1 MSRGV
6 WGVGLDGLEKEV
18 HDGGC
23 GGQRRKGLAVPGT
36 PSLCPGPCLQI
47 LKPPGLSPSM
57 SAGPEAP
64 RRVFSHLTMDNKK
77 RLAYAIIRF
86 LHDQLR
92 HGELSS
98 DAQESLEGMWG
109 GTAFPPSLELGSS
122 APCCQLLSPILL
134 LPSPISAQELCGASV
149 MGWSL
154 SSFTGKDAG
163 PCTGFLSLSLAVRY
177 SPLEF

>member
-1 MSRGV
+1 M
-6 WGVGLDGLEKEV
+6 W
-18 HDGGC
+18 
-23 GGQRRKGLAVPGT
+23 GQRGKGLAVPAT
-36 PSLCPGPCLQI
+36 LSSCPEPCPQI

-64 RRVFSHLTMDNKK
+64 RRVSSHLTMDNKK

-109 GTAFPPSLELGSS
+109 VTGLPSSLELGSS

-134 LPSPISAQELCGASV
+134 LPSPISAQELCGVSV
-149 MGWSL
+149 MGRSP
-154 SSFTGKDAG
+154 SSFTGRDAG
-163 PCTGFLSLSLAVRY
+163 PPAGFLSLALTVRH
-177 SPLEF
+177 SPLGF

>member
-1 MSRGV
+1 
-6 WGVGLDGLEKEV
+6 
-18 HDGGC
+18 
-23 GGQRRKGLAVPGT
+23 
-36 PSLCPGPCLQI
+36 
-47 LKPPGLSPSM
+47 M

-109 GTAFPPSLELGSS
+109 GGPWSASCLKLGSS
-122 APCCQLLSPILL
+122 APCCQLLSPILF
-134 LPSPISAQELCGASV
+134 LPSPISAKELCGVSV

-154 SSFTGKDAG
+154 SSCTGRDAG
-163 PCTGFLSLSLAVRY
+163 SPAGFLSLPLTVRR
-177 SPLEF
+177 SPLGF

>member
-1 MSRGV
+1 MGPGWSGARGAR
-6 WGVGLDGLEKEV
+6 WWMW
-18 HDGGC
+18 
-23 GGQRRKGLAVPGT
+23 GQRGKGLAVPAT
-36 PSLCPGPCLQI
+36 LSSCPEPCPQI

-64 RRVFSHLTMDNKK
+64 RRVSSHLTMDNKK

-109 GTAFPPSLELGSS
+109 VTGLPPSLELGSS

-134 LPSPISAQELCGASV
+134 LPSPISAQELCGVSV
-149 MGWSL
+149 MGRSP
-154 SSFTGKDAG
+154 SSFTGRDAG
-163 PCTGFLSLSLAVRY
+163 PPAGFLSLALTVRH
-177 SPLEF
+177 SPLGF

>member
-1 MSRGV
+1 MGPGWSGARGAR
-6 WGVGLDGLEKEV
+6 WWMW
-18 HDGGC
+18 
-23 GGQRRKGLAVPGT
+23 GQRGKGLAVLAT
-36 PSLCPGPCLQI
+36 LSSCPEPCPQI

-64 RRVFSHLTMDNKK
+64 RRVSSHLTMDNKK

-109 GTAFPPSLELGSS
+109 VTSLPPSLELGSS

-134 LPSPISAQELCGASV
+134 LPSPISAQELCGVSV
-149 MGWSL
+149 MGRSP
-154 SSFTGKDAG
+154 SSFTGRDAG
-163 PCTGFLSLSLAVRY
+163 PPAGFLSLALTVRHSL
-177 SPLEF
+177 LGF

>member
-1 MSRGV
+1 
-6 WGVGLDGLEKEV
+6 
-18 HDGGC
+18 
-23 GGQRRKGLAVPGT
+23 
-36 PSLCPGPCLQI
+36 
-47 LKPPGLSPSM
+47 M

-109 GTAFPPSLELGSS
+109 
-122 APCCQLLSPILL
+122 
-134 LPSPISAQELCGASV
+134 
-149 MGWSL
+149 
-154 SSFTGKDAG
+154 
-163 PCTGFLSLSLAVRY
+163 RY
-177 SPLEF
+177 AA

>member
-1 MSRGV
+1 MGPGWSGARGAR
-6 WGVGLDGLEKEV
+6 WWMW
-18 HDGGC
+18 
-23 GGQRRKGLAVPGT
+23 GQRGKGLAVLAT
-36 PSLCPGPCLQI
+36 LSSCPEPCPQI

-64 RRVFSHLTMDNKK
+64 RRVSSHLTMDNKK

-109 GTAFPPSLELGSS
+109 VTSLPPSLELGSS

-134 LPSPISAQELCGASV
+134 LPSPISAQELCGVSV
-149 MGWSL
+149 MGRSP
-154 SSFTGKDAG
+154 SSFTGRDAG
-163 PCTGFLSLSLAVRY
+163 PPAGFLSLALTVRHT
-177 SPLEF
+177 PLGF